1 MNSHTSSCLLAPSP
15 WPTQRKPASEQSGKV
30 HTVIMSTEK
39 VNSPERIKAHVAK
52 FSSADDARAW
62 REVAETVVG
71 LVVFTGLLLHFWES
85 PLPWFI
91 FTVLTALTW
100 TRVFIIFHDCAHYSF
115 FSNAAAN
122 HRMALITGAWAVTPY
137 ERWRRNHNRHHKIFG
152 DLDIPDSG
160 QTIFFTKQE

>member
-1 MNSHTSSCLLAPSP
+1 MA
-15 WPTQRKPASEQSGKV
+15 A
-30 HTVIMSTEK
+30 EK

-71 LVVFTGLLLHFWES
+71 LVVFTGLWLHFWES

-115 FSNAAAN
+115 FSTPAAN
-122 HRMALITGAWAVTPY
+122 HRMALVTGAWAVTPY
-137 ERWRRNHNRHHKIFG
+137 VRLAPEREGARALSFTSFLL
-152 DLDIPDSG
+152 DL
-160 QTIFFTKQE
+160 FTFLNIIIHAVSLSSVIVNIATFLNGIIHSVSPSSSS